1 MAFTEYDLF
10 IGLFLYSL
18 GVVNWLY
25 SAWYYARN
33 PIPLVLP
40 DDDEYNI
47 ARQKAV
53 IWKHRRFKSVAS
65 PLQVVLLSG
74 GTFLIFGLEIG
85 LVITVMCVLAMI
97 DSFLTKE
104 EKKNF
109 PVDYLLMRMDAV
121 KVADYAIRDEL
132 GRFVEKRYVLDDE
145 KIRVLDHLMLRNDL
159 VAEIAREFKEEL
171 LVKKQMM

>member
-1 MAFTEYDLF
+1 MAFTEYDLV
-10 IGLFLYSL
+10 IGISLYAS

-33 PIPLVLP
+33 PIPLVVP

-53 IWKHRRFKSVAS
+53 IWKHRRLKSVAS
-65 PLQVVLLSG
+65 PLQVILLSG

-85 LVITVMCVLAMI
+85 FLITVMTVLAMI
-97 DSFLTKE
+97 DSFLSKGE
-104 EKKNF
+104 ENF
-109 PVDYLLMRMDAV
+109 PVDYLLMRVDAV

-132 GRFVEKRYVLDDE
+132 SHFVEKKHVSDE
-145 KIRVLDHLMLRNDL
+145 DKIRVLDYLMFRDDL
-159 VAEIAREFKEEL
+159 VAEIARAFKEEL
-171 LVKKQMM
+171 CAKEHMV